1 MSLKIKCYGCNKEL
15 SQPGALL
22 FSPPEE
28 QFPDENKGIGY
39 ELVTK
44 KYHICVEC
52 YPKIIGFIITDGFHF
67 SNFRQYE
74 TNTK

>member
-1 MSLKIKCYGCNKEL
+1 MPLKIKCYGCSKEL

-28 QFPDENKGIGY
+28 QFPDENKETGY

-44 KYHICVEC
+44 KYHICQDC
-52 YPKIIGFIITDGFHF
+52 YPRIIEFITTGCLF
-67 SNFRQYE
+67 SYDNP
-74 TNTK
+74 TK